1 MGALL
6 AKFWPPV
13 LFTMFGREFVV
24 SGEGVCSVFIY
35 LLFCSMA
42 IALPC
47 YISLAVCVAIFMLLL
62 ADCAEHC

>member
-1 MGALL
+1 MGALS

-24 SGEGVCSVFIY
+24 TGEGVCGVIF
-35 LLFCSMA
+35 LLFCSMV

-47 YISLAVCVAIFMLLL
+47 YIALAVIVAIFMLLL
-62 ADCAEHC
+62 ADCAKHC